1 MLYVCLYAARLR
13 EKVEELLQWL
23 LEQRDCGFPISTNAP
38 KKALS
43 IIRPYNPAFTTSEGW
58 VSKFIRSTPNLVL
71 WAGINFTQRLPKDL
85 ENRISAFRSELKEIW
100 QQRNYFLM
108 LFAIWMRLQ
117 TILTWFRVELWTRME
132 RRQLIFGPQEQ
143 RRGI

>member
-1 MLYVCLYAARLR
+1 
-13 EKVEELLQWL
+13 
-23 LEQRDCGFPISTNAP
+23 
-38 KKALS
+38 
-43 IIRPYNPAFTTSEGW
+43 
-58 VSKFIRSTPNLVL
+58 L